1 MCWQKNN
8 SHYFDTTLMKTI
20 LFLCVGNSCRSQM
33 AEGFASASGKVNVI
47 SAGTEPG
54 DKVAP
59 KAVEVMQEKGI
70 DISGQHPKQLTAEMV
85 EKADIC
91 ISMGCGVAE
100 SIESACLAPGMEL
113 NVEESCPAPLLKKF
127 IDWGLEDPW
136 GQALDKYRE
145 IRDEIEKRVKKLLEE

>member
-1 MCWQKNN
+1 MKN
-8 SHYFDTTLMKTI
+8 I

-33 AEGFASASGKVNVI
+33 AEGYARYYGKDQVEVL

-59 KAVEVMQEKGI
+59 KAIEVMLEKGI
-70 DISGQHPKQLTAEMV
+70 VISGQYPKLLTADMV

-91 ISMGCGVAE
+91 ISMGCGV
-100 SIESACLAPGMEL
+100 
-113 NVEESCPAPLLKKF
+113 EESCPAPLLEKF

-136 GQALDKYRE
+136 GQGVEKYRE
-145 IRDEIEKRVKKLLEE
+145 TRDEIEKRVRELLGERS

>member
-1 MCWQKNN
+1 
-8 SHYFDTTLMKTI
+8 MKTI

-33 AEGFASASGKVNVI
+33 AEGFAKTYDDIMVT

-59 KAVEVMQEKGI
+59 KAVEVMAEKGI
-70 DISGQHPKQLTAEMV
+70 NISSQHPKLLTAEMV

-100 SIESACLAPGMEL
+100 SIESAC
-113 NVEESCPAPLLKKF
+113 PAPLLEK
-127 IDWGLEDPW
+127 IVDWGLEDPW
-136 GQALDKYRE
+136 GQGLEKYRE
-145 IRDEIEKRVKKLLEE
+145 TRDEIERLVLGLLEGV